1 MLPPNPADLATEH
14 AAALADEAGRVFQY
28 LARVARAAAELA
40 EGLEF
45 DAAYLAET
53 APEGP
58 DRESAEE
65 YYRQAADHAATAVR
79 YAMECD
85 GLADDAAARG
95 IIGSAAEDTEP
106 AALAEVAEAI
116 TRAVWQALAAVA
128 EGGKS

>member
-1 MLPPNPADLATEH
+1 MLPPNPHDLDARH
-14 AAALADEAGRVFQY
+14 AAALAEEAARVFQY
-28 LARVARAAAELA
+28 LAELATAAATLA

-53 APEGP
+53 APEGR

-85 GLADDAAARG
+85 KLADDAAARG
-95 IIGSAAEDTEP
+95 ILGSAAEDTEP

-116 TRAVWQALAAVA
+116 ARAMWQALAAVA
-128 EGGKS
+128 EGGQS